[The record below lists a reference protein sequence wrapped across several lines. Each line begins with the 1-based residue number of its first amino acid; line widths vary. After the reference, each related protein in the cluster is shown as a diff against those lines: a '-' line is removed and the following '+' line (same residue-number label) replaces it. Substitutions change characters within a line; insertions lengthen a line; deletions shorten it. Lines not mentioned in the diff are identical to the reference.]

1 MHPTQH
7 THYITCTVCMFL
19 HWCWLPAL
27 VLLLRVSP
35 PMHTGPLEKPS
46 STLQPL
52 QHILE
57 VSKGFCTGGVLVC
70 IVVFSMGTKWRGKCI
85 STVYS
90 KYILCILC
98 THVCAHTAYI
108 IYTCV
113 RTYYMVYCM
122 WASNTQ
128 MVSTCAL
135 ATALQKCL
143 SCTVLLVL
151 HT

>member
-1 MHPTQH
+1 MQLTQH

-52 QHILE
+52 PHILE
-57 VSKGFCTGGVLVC
+57 VSKGFCTGGALVC
-70 IVVFSMGTKWRGKCI
+70 IVVYSMGTKWRGECI
-85 STVYS
+85 NTVYS
-90 KYILCILC
+90 KYILCTYCMC
-98 THVCAHTAYI
+98 TYCIHNIYIRAYI
-108 IYTCV
+108 LHGV
-113 RTYYMVYCM
+113 CM